1 MQNGKNEDKKEGK
14 TRNCQWPCTTYLI
27 FVTNTTII
35 SVEKF
40 AMWRYFR
47 FLNVTDME
55 KSEVS
60 PHVEQ
65 FQIYPH
71 DRGGEILNFSTYGMC
86 VMSKIDAVLL

>member
-1 MQNGKNEDKKEGK
+1 MLIYTFTLKRYTVDKSICHQYICGEK
-14 TRNCQWPCTTYLI
+14 
-27 FVTNTTII
+27 
-35 SVEKF
+35 SV
-40 AMWRYFR
+40 MWRNFR
-47 FLNVTDME
+47 FLNVTNVE

-60 PHVEQ
+60 PQVEQ